1 MNQENNKAL
10 PHQKHDVRPEEII
23 EHTQEPPS
31 AMHCDIHTT
40 AEKITDKKNYDSLN
54 LTPKLETG
62 SSACLYDWHFI
73 SFSCLICAVR
83 NFVSS
88 FGVRLS
94 ESLFF
99 LSVIFSAVVW
109 ISQCMAL
116 G

>member
-54 LTPKLETG
+54 LTPKLETEFRTAQIKQEKLIKCQ
-62 SSACLYDWHFI
+62 SYKQAEEPVKKKE
-73 SFSCLICAVR
+73 SFFAK
-83 NFVSS
+83 
-88 FGVRLS
+88 
-94 ESLFF
+94 
-99 LSVIFSAVVW
+99 IFKK
-109 ISQCMAL
+109 
-116 G
+116 